1 MNLETFLSDS
11 KAFDSQFLT
20 SEERSRLVKLIDE
33 EYLLGV
39 VSKIILTSEEILAID
54 PGKNRKQILENAAEK
69 IVKDLGAEA
78 ASIRL
83 FDSRSL
89 NMISFGGFGM
99 KDDELREAVSAK
111 NSIAGL
117 VVQENRSIAVPNILE
132 DQRFVS
138 KNIAISRGH
147 YSLLAVPLKMPSFV
161 GSDQDLL
168 GSLQIYYREKNRNFT
183 KLEIIRAEMLARR
196 VSYVLAKK
204 KILDLHNLN
213 KQKEQIVDKIFIKLS
228 NREAI
233 RTNDFF
239 NMIIPE
245 LGKFLQLQS
254 CSLFTLSDDQK
265 HLQLA
270 AAYPTDQTY
279 HESGHTFTVTHHSY
293 FWVAIHG
300 NKDHVDTPYE
310 RVTPFYVLIKN
321 PLQSEMVSEGLRSF
335 VSRHQIHSILL
346 VPLHVKQK
354 VRHILAFYATEHKLS
369 FTDEEIELLTFFGKE
384 ITKASRLE
392 FLGNMLHDFKNPAIA
407 VAGLAARAKKL
418 LADAD
423 LESSREKLSSYL
435 KVITKEATRLQ
446 DMCLTISAE
455 GHDQIVDLGRIA
467 HERYRI
473 NEEVVKVS
481 RKAHITLSRPAI
493 EEGMMVRCPVFGL
506 ERILDNLL
514 NNATKAI
521 PATGGILELQ
531 CFSEGDM
538 VCLEVKN
545 SGTIPPDVM
554 ERLQKGEVSG
564 RGLNIIWRFV
574 QNNNGKISFRTEGE
588 YIIFKI
594 CFPFAG

>member
-1 MNLETFLSDS
+1 MNLETFLSDN
-11 KAFDSQFLT
+11 KAFDSQLLT
-20 SEERSRLVKLIDE
+20 SDERSSLVRLVDE
-33 EYLLGV
+33 EYLPRV
-39 VSKIILTSEEILAID
+39 VSKIIFESEEILAID
-54 PGKNRKQILENAAEK
+54 PGKSRKQILEDAAEK

-83 FDSRSL
+83 FDSRSF

-99 KDDELREAVSAK
+99 EDDELLDAVSAK

-117 VVQENRSIAVPNILE
+117 VVKENRSIAVPNILE
-132 DQRFVS
+132 DDRFMS
-138 KNIAISRGH
+138 KNLALSSGYH
-147 YSLLAVPLKMPSFV
+147 SLLAVPLTMPSFV
-161 GSDQDLL
+161 GANQDLL
-168 GSLQIYYREKNRNFT
+168 GSLQIYYRGNNKRFG

-233 RTNDFF
+233 KTNDFF

-245 LGKFLQLQS
+245 LDRFLQLQS

-270 AAYPTDQTY
+270 ATYPTDQTY
-279 HESGHTFTVTHHSY
+279 HECGHTFTVTHHS
-293 FWVAIHG
+293 FFGVAIHG
-300 NKDHVDTPYE
+300 NKEHIDTPYE
-310 RVTPFYVLIKN
+310 RVNPFYVLIKN
-321 PLQSEMVSEGLRSF
+321 PLQSEMVSEGMRSF
-335 VSRHQIHSILL
+335 VLEHQIHSILL
-346 VPLHVKQK
+346 VPLHVEQK
-354 VRHILAFYATEHKLS
+354 VRHILVFYATEHKLS
-369 FTDEEIELLTFFGKE
+369 FTDEEIELLIFFGKE

-407 VAGLAARAKKL
+407 MAGLAARAGKL
-418 LADAD
+418 LAGKD
-423 LESSREKLSSYL
+423 LESSREKLSTYL

-446 DMCLTISAE
+446 DMSLTISAE

-467 HERYRI
+467 VERYRL
-473 NEEVVKVS
+473 NEEVIKVS
-481 RKAHITLSRPAI
+481 RKRHVTLSQPTI
-493 EEGMMVRCPVFGL
+493 EEDMMVRCPVFGL

-521 PATGGILELQ
+521 PPTGGLLELR
-531 CFSEGDM
+531 CFREGDM

-554 ERLQKGEVSG
+554 ERLQNGEIDG

-574 QNNNGKISFRTEGE
+574 RGNNGKISYRTEGK